1 MSNTGI
7 LEGDIRLVT
16 TVRQLQGTL
25 GMMAYNVIQH
35 YAVKIYK
42 KSLARVYVNVTD
54 CGHNDNVNRKTVV
67 SKKKHLV
74 TMF

>member
-1 MSNTGI
+1 MSNI
-7 LEGDIRLVT
+7 LDGDIRLVI
-16 TVRQLQGTL
+16 TVRQLQ

-54 CGHNDNVNRKTVV
+54 CCHNDNVNRKTVV
-67 SKKKHLV
+67 SKNKYLV